1 MSVSG
6 EATEDPQDSGNEPD
20 SQPEL
25 EADVPKPAFEL
36 PDSREEPTQPAAPR
50 TSIKDRHRERGIGY
64 AQEARQLR
72 QDLEKERQE
81 RQRFAEQLAEMR
93 GQLAERR
100 TPASGSDPLADQL
113 KENRKA
119 IENALERMGRGDTQ
133 AVQEWH
139 EARERE
145 QRLISR
151 AEAQAVAAETAKNAP
166 RPLDPVL
173 ASVAAKYNWIQTDED
188 ARAIAEANVRRL
200 VRLEGRDM
208 TNPAVRKQTLMQGAA
223 EAERDL
229 GLGDGTAETNDTHRE
244 RFRGIAGQSS
254 GAGRSGKTVV
264 SLNGE
269 QKAQAE
275 ALFRH
280 LEPEQAHR
288 EWWSKVGAKI
298 VNK

>member
-6 EATEDPQDSGNEPD
+6 EATEDPQEGNEPE
-20 SQPEL
+20 SPPEM
-25 EADVPKPAFEL
+25 EGDVPKPAFEL

-50 TSIKDRHRERGIGY
+50 TGKSHRERGIGY

-100 TPASGSDPLADQL
+100 APAAGSDPLTEQL
-113 KENRKA
+113 KENRRA
-119 IENALERMGRGDTQ
+119 IENALERMGRGDAQ
-133 AVQEWH
+133 AVNEWH

-151 AEAQAVAAETAKNAP
+151 AEAQSVAAEAAKNAP

-173 ASVAAKYNWIQTDED
+173 ASVAAKYNWIQTDDD

-208 TNPAVRKQTLMQGAA
+208 TNPVVRKQTLMQGAA

-229 GLGDGTAETNDTHRE
+229 GLGDGSSTDANDTHRE

-254 GAGRSGKTVV
+254 GAGRSGKSVV

-280 LEPEQAHR
+280 MEPEQAHR
-288 EWWSKVGAKI
+288 EWWAKIGAKI
-298 VNK
+298 ANK